1 MCRNS
6 RCGTPAKVSCNAN
19 SLVADENTPD
29 VMLWFI
35 KAYDYN
41 QKRVLNVSFCTR
53 YMGPP
58 FFFRAIPTYGVLPY
72 SMMYYCDRSNS
83 CPYTYH
89 NPPRPLL
96 VIAGSYDQ
104 DQGGMGAFQEWP
116 QVCVCVWG
124 RMNE

>member
-72 SMMYYCDRSNS
+72 SMISVYAVLYILQSTSLISVIIDSRVEGVPVLLLYYLWCDKKYLKVQN
-83 CPYTYH
+83 CIDY
-89 NPPRPLL
+89 
-96 VIAGSYDQ
+96 
-104 DQGGMGAFQEWP
+104 
-116 QVCVCVWG
+116 
-124 RMNE
+124 

>member
-72 SMMYYCDRSNS
+72 SMIVPRVNRLAPKKVHLNNALYMHGVSCMYFTSNPHLAKS
-83 CPYTYH
+83 
-89 NPPRPLL
+89 
-96 VIAGSYDQ
+96 
-104 DQGGMGAFQEWP
+104 
-116 QVCVCVWG
+116 
-124 RMNE
+124 